1 MATPFPGMFFRHV
14 REMPAGRFPLPSH
27 ALQYPYG
34 FFQRKRL
41 KKCESLLKNRKSALN
56 YTEYEHLTRVSQE
69 LPVDFNTDNLLQ
81 KIITPPLVTENDAY
95 LLKFAENEDEILAAQ
110 RLRYRVFNC
119 EQNRGLDS
127 AKNDEFDRDEF
138 DEGAAHL
145 IVFDKGNGMPI
156 GTYRAIGQP
165 GNAPDKMYSA
175 REYEVNGIER
185 YLPQIIEVGR
195 SCVDK
200 DYRNGAVVAFLWSG
214 MAAITL
220 RSGCRYLCGCVSLED
235 ACPPVAWAVYQSLR
249 DKGLFFP
256 DVDFKPRQR
265 FSFQRP
271 AQTEIDSILND
282 RAQLRAAMPPLLKGY
297 ITIGAKLLGEP
308 AFDYEFGS
316 IDLPVMVDMW
326 RLPDRYHKHFF
337 PNITFPGD

>member
-1 MATPFPGMFFRHV
+1 M
-14 REMPAGRFPLPSH
+14 
-27 ALQYPYG
+27 
-34 FFQRKRL
+34 
-41 KKCESLLKNRKSALN
+41 
-56 YTEYEHLTRVSQE
+56 
-69 LPVDFNTDNLLQ
+69 DFNTDNLLQ
-81 KIITPPLVTENDAY
+81 KIINPPLVTENESY
-95 LLKFAENEDEILAAQ
+95 LLKFAENDDEILAAQ
-110 RLRYRVFNC
+110 KLRYRVFNC

-127 AKNDEFDRDEF
+127 ANSAEFDSDEF

-145 IVFDKGNGMPI
+145 IAFNKADGEPI

-165 GNAPDKMYSA
+165 GNDPEKMYSA
-175 REYEVNGIER
+175 REYEVNGIEP
-185 YLPQIIEVGR
+185 YVPQIIEVGR

-200 DYRNGAVVAFLWSG
+200 DFRNGGVVTILWMG

-235 ACPPVAWAVYQSLR
+235 ARPAVAWAVYESLLEKGLSFPGIHFTPR
-249 DKGLFFP
+249 DK
-256 DVDFKPRQR
+256 FK
-265 FSFQRP
+265 FQRP
-271 AQTEIDSILND
+271 DEAEIARVRND
-282 RAQLRAAMPPLLKGY
+282 RALLREAMPPLLKGY

-326 RLPDRYHKHFF
+326 RLPDRYHRHFF